1 MSKEEFMRPGHSVR
15 TIAVTSGK
23 GGVGKTNVVAN
34 LAIALKRLG
43 KRVLVFDADLGLCN
57 IDVLLGLAPRYNIS
71 HILSGQ
77 QTLRDVLV
85 EGPEGI
91 LILPASSGIEEL
103 TNLNEFQRLRLLD
116 EFDALDIE
124 IDFLL
129 VDTSAGVSSN
139 VTFFCIAVQEKIVVV
154 TPEPTSLT
162 DAYALI
168 KVLNTK
174 YDEKDFSV
182 LVNNV
187 RGPEEAISVFKS
199 LQRATE
205 KFLNLSLDYLG
216 FIPADINIP
225 RAVRNQ
231 KPVLV
236 YNPECPSSKA
246 FLDISKRINNYN
258 GIKTKSNVQLFFSSL
273 LGVKEDV
280 LQRT

>member
-1 MSKEEFMRPGHSVR
+1 MKSGRSVR

-34 LAIALKRLG
+34 LAIGLRRLG

-57 IDVLLGLAPRYNIS
+57 IDVLLGLNPKFNIS

-77 QTLRDVLV
+77 KSLSEVLV

-91 LILPASSGIEEL
+91 LILPASSGMEEL
-103 TNLNEFQRLRLLD
+103 TNLDEFQRLKLLD
-116 EFDALDIE
+116 EFDALDID

-139 VTFFCIAVQEKIVVV
+139 VMFFCIAVQEKIVVV

-168 KVLNTK
+168 KVLNRN

-182 LVNNV
+182 VVNDV
-187 RGPEEAISVFKS
+187 KGPEEALSVFRT

-205 KFLNLSLDYLG
+205 QFLNISLDYLG
-216 FIPADINIP
+216 FVPTDNNIP
-225 RAVRNQ
+225 RAVRQQ
-231 KPVLV
+231 KPLLV
-236 YNPECPSSKA
+236 YNPQSPASKA
-246 FLDISKRINNYN
+246 FMDLSKRINNYN
-258 GIKTKSNVQLFFSSL
+258 GVKPGGNVQLFFSHL
-273 LGVKEDV
+273 LGVREDAC
-280 LQRT
+280 QRV